1 MSEPMDERDLDRTLS
16 TIGRDLAYPTRDL
29 WPEVRARIVARG
41 RAPWWSRLP
50 LGPSPLPVAA
60 TLLVLIVVL
69 VVPGIQIFPVPETPS
84 TRPSATATPA
94 LFTGTRV
101 SSLAEAT
108 QVAGFAVQAPTGLG
122 EPDAIYVDKAP
133 ARVTLVYTSRPG
145 IPPSAAVGVS
155 ALVVEFRGSFDQNV
169 MGKAVGPGTTL
180 ESVAVNGTPGFW
192 LEGAPHQVFYRDP
205 AGSFV
210 QETLRL
216 AENTLLWESG
226 GITYRLEAQV
236 AKAEALR
243 LAGTFR

>member
-1 MSEPMDERDLDRTLS
+1 M
-16 TIGRDLAYPTRDL
+16 
-29 WPEVRARIVARG
+29 
-41 RAPWWSRLP
+41 
-50 LGPSPLPVAA
+50 
-60 TLLVLIVVL
+60 
-69 VVPGIQIFPVPETPS
+69 
-84 TRPSATATPA
+84 
-94 LFTGTRV
+94 
-101 SSLAEAT
+101 
-108 QVAGFAVQAPTGLG
+108 
-122 EPDAIYVDKAP
+122 
-133 ARVTLVYTSRPG
+133 
-145 IPPSAAVGVS
+145 GVS
-155 ALVVEFRGSFDQNV
+155 AVVVEFRGSFDQNV